1 MRRNLRPHAQRPPQV
16 DGISPKVPRSRGL
29 LDGLLL
35 LSDLVK
41 LGSQRLTDVLAESLF
56 NEAAGVAAFAA
67 NETLGLHAGLAC
79 RGHGDLDG
87 LIQAAPPIWTV
98 SLIDPSPNDCSV
110 TVCPRL
116 RASIRAFSTA

>member
-1 MRRNLRPHAQRPPQV
+1 MTLRRGVSAFQGEVGLSVLLRDHLTF
-16 DGISPKVPRSRGL
+16 GGLMKVGR
-29 LDGLLL
+29 
-35 LSDLVK
+35 
-41 LGSQRLTDVLAESLF
+41 QRLTDTLAESLF

-67 NETLGLHAGLAC
+67 NETFGLHTGLAC
-79 RGHGDLDG
+79 RGHSDFDG

-98 SLIDPSPNDCSV
+98 TLIDPSPNDCSV